1 HVILGLPDED
11 KPDML
16 ATARSLAKLDIQG
29 IKIHLLY
36 VIQGTPLADLYHSEN
51 YRCLSREEYVDIVC
65 EFIALLPPQVVI
77 HRLTGDPH
85 PDELLA
91 PKWALEK
98 QTNLQAIRDALE
110 SRDLWQ
116 GKYCTRH

>member
-1 HVILGLPDED
+1 LGLPGED
-11 KPDML
+11 KADML
-16 ATARSLAKLDIQG
+16 ATARALAKLDIQG

-36 VIQGTPLADLYHSEN
+36 VIQGTPLADLYQSEN
-51 YRCLSREEYVDIVC
+51 YHCLSREEYVDIVC
-65 EFIALLPPQVVI
+65 EFIALLPPKVVI

-98 QTNLQAIRDALE
+98 QINLQAIRDALE

-116 GKYCTRH
+116 GKYYTRH